1 MKKYLSKPKIR
12 KPHHQYHPGKQVK
25 ADTAPP
31 KINAQRTTGIVTV
44 AVILFALLGAGIC
57 FFAAD
62 GNIIW
67 VIASAIIGASIG
79 YFFGYQIVKGLSR
92 K

>member
-1 MKKYLSKPKIR
+1 MKKYGSKPKIR
-12 KPHHQYHPGKQVK
+12 KPHHQYHPGKQAK
-25 ADTAPP
+25 AEAAPP
-31 KINAQRTTGIVTV
+31 KINAQRTKGIVTV

-57 FFAAD
+57 FFAAN

-67 VIASAIIGASIG
+67 VIASGILGACVG
-79 YFFGYQIVKGLSR
+79 YFFGHQVVKGLSR